1 MRFRLSVLIPAPLAL
16 ALCAAAPLALVP
28 VAAQA
33 QAGDPAAQ
41 TVEALD
47 AGLIAILRAGSA
59 AGPAGRARI
68 IAPVVDRSLDLPLM
82 TRLSVGPAWLQ
93 MSAKDQA
100 DLVAAFRGMT
110 IAQYAHNFDAY
121 SGQRFVMA
129 PQVETRGIDKLVRT
143 TLITPG
149 EDSEKLDYRLREDG
163 GPGSGKWKIVDIY
176 YRNAISQLATRR
188 SDFAA
193 VLARGG
199 ATALIAHLNQ
209 LAK

>member
-1 MRFRLSVLIPAPLAL
+1 MPFRLSALIPAPLAL
-16 ALCAAAPLALVP
+16 AVLAAAPVALVP

-41 TVEALD
+41 TIEALD
-47 AGLIAILRAGSA
+47 NGLIAILRAGAS

-93 MSAKDQA
+93 MSAKDQS
-100 DLVAAFRGMT
+100 DLVAAFRAMT

-121 SGQRFVMA
+121 SGQRFVLS

-149 EDSEKLDYRLREDG
+149 DDSEKLDYRLREDG
-163 GPGSGKWKIVDIY
+163 GAGSGRWKIVDIY

-199 ATALIAHLNQ
+199 ATALIAHLYQ